1 MANRILRF
9 ILDNDTEGS
18 LQVDDPLGF
27 EEMDLILTRD
37 NKFFAISSELMEIEL
52 GFYGEAKDYLLN
64 ILDTQ
69 GPDNEVRVDLDLST
83 DKGQNYED
91 VFNGIGDWSTFTDSF
106 VGDRGHIA
114 SMVFVRSSFFTS
126 FMNHKDTEVD
136 LQTTT
141 DIYGDTRET
150 INTQTQTMH
159 SFTIRFSFEGALVAG
174 ITDSEN
180 LVGVQT
186 PTRYIWPN
194 HSQEN
199 DLDLNKHLK
208 DEYTTQ
214 LNSVVPDFF
223 FRIKDFNADYVIEID
238 TDVDINMTNATV
250 NYDDIQ
256 VQWKVRV
263 NAGGVQNIGGSISLS
278 SIGVST
284 DQNLNLT
291 TTGTLA
297 LNGLKIEDEIKLYCQ
312 IDVVLEVNGDF
323 DLDFEINKHETTLFT
338 NQDHNVTN
346 IPVYMVHELG
356 NKILGLITGTNSR
369 FFSEYLGNRV
379 TQIQNYSTNQCGSY
393 FAIVQGLQV
402 RFKTLI
408 QGPWSMSFEK
418 YFDSLDAI
426 FNLGL
431 VVEDSGGS
439 DRVRIEPKHF
449 FFQSGSPVLQLLD
462 VDYEKT
468 IATEWIYK
476 EVEIGYQKWETEEA
490 QSDSEWNTNQ
500 TRTSRYKSIGVDKT
514 LLSGFVA
521 GAYAVEITRRQRNTS
536 KDWKYDNDDF
546 ILAVNR
552 SVDGSEDPNNLTTCE
567 KDENFIDVNNI
578 LFESVAYNLRLSPA
592 RNFLRWGNVLNVGL
606 VDYAG
611 DLWRW
616 QGGEGNQD
624 FESRIDDGCEGS
636 FNNLMLEENN
646 DIQWDYSASPSTDEQ
661 TPLFKPIWYTFKTEL
676 SFDDY
681 KTLRD
686 NKTNS
691 FEIVARDGTI
701 IEVFLW
707 ELRYNLF
714 QGQGEF
720 KAIEAN
726 V

>member
-27 EEMDLILTRD
+27 EEMDLVLTRD
-37 NKFFAISSELMEIEL
+37 NKFFAISSELMEVEL
-52 GFYGEAKDYLLN
+52 GYFGEGRDYLLN

-69 GPDNEVRVDLDLST
+69 GPDNEVRIDIDIST
-83 DKGQNYED
+83 DKGQTYENAFD
-91 VFNGIGDWSTFTDSF
+91 GILDWSTFTESF

-114 SMVFVRSSFFTS
+114 SLVAVRSDFFVS
-126 FMNHKDTEVD
+126 FMNHQDTEVD
-136 LQTTT
+136 LFTTT
-141 DIYGDTRET
+141 DLYGDTRET
-150 INTQTQTMH
+150 INTQLQTMH
-159 SFTIRFSFEGALVAG
+159 SFTIRYAFEGAVTSPL
-174 ITDSEN
+174 TDSES
-180 LVGVQT
+180 LTSIDSV
-186 PTRYIWPN
+186 TRFIELEHN
-194 HSQEN
+194 REDDV
-199 DLDLNKHLK
+199 DLEKHLLGNL
-208 DEYTTQ
+208 TTQ
-214 LNSVVPDFF
+214 LNASEPDFF
-223 FRIKDFNADYVIEID
+223 FRIKDFFGTYVIAID
-238 TDVDINMTNATV
+238 TDIDINFTNATQD
-250 NYDDIQ
+250 YFTIDIQ
-256 VQWKVRV
+256 FFVRV
-263 NAGGVQNIGGSISLS
+263 NAGGASAIGSA
-278 SIGVST
+278 V
-284 DQNLNLT
+284 NLT
-291 TTGTLA
+291 PGSSVDVNTNITVDTPLTL
-297 LNGLKIEDEIKLYCQ
+297 NNIQIDDEIKLYCQ
-312 IDVVLEVNGDF
+312 IDVTLASTGDF
-323 DLDFEINKHETTLFT
+323 DLDFDIQKHETTLHT
-338 NQDHNVTN
+338 DQDFPNTL
-346 IPVYMVHELG
+346 ITAYMVHELG
-356 NKILGLITGTNSR
+356 NKITGLITGTNSR

-379 TQIQNYSTNQCGSY
+379 TQIQSYSTNECGSY
-393 FAIVQGLQV
+393 FAVSQGRQI
-402 RFKTLI
+402 RGKTSAT
-408 QGPWSMSFEK
+408 GPWSMSFEK
-418 YFDSLDAI
+418 YFDSLDAV

-462 VDYEKT
+462 VDYERT
-468 IATEWIYK
+468 LATEWIFK
-476 EVEIGYQKWETEEA
+476 EVEVGYQKWKTEEA
-490 QSDSEWNTNQ
+490 QSDEEWNTNQ

-514 LLSGFVA
+514 ILSGFVA
-521 GAYAVEITRRQRNTS
+521 GAYVIEITRRQRNTS

-552 SVDGSEDPNNLTTCE
+552 SVDGSDDPNNLTTCE
-567 KDENFIDVNNI
+567 KNENFIDVNNI

-636 FNNLMLEENN
+636 FNNLLLEEDS
-646 DIQWDYSASPSTDEQ
+646 DIQWDYSASPATDEQ
-661 TPLFKPIWYTFKTEL
+661 TTLFKPVWYNFKTEL
-676 SFDDY
+676 SFDQY

-691 FEIVARDGTI
+691 FEIVARDGTV
-701 IEVFLW
+701 IELFLW